1 MPHYAF
7 STAWGTCAIVWNAA
21 SIEGF
26 HLPGDTAEVENS
38 AAETASRPAWLDAL
52 AMRVGQHLT
61 GQMQDFATDVPYA
74 FERVSEFQRRV
85 YHYALTVKAGQT
97 RTYGDVAAALD
108 LPPGGARAVGAA
120 LGANP
125 WPLLVPCHRFVGAG
139 GRMTGFSAPGGIR
152 TKTRLLALEG
162 AELLSE

>member
-1 MPHYAF
+1 MPACSFETAF
-7 STAWGTCAIVWNAA
+7 GVCTVFWNEHGL
-21 SIEGF
+21 EGF
-26 HLPGDTAEVENS
+26 RLPNS
-38 AAETASRPAWLDAL
+38 QRELVRPADTPAWIDAL
-52 AMRVGQHLT
+52 IGRVQHHLA
-61 GQMQDFATDVPYA
+61 GELQDFADLRYD
-74 FERVSEFQRRV
+74 FLRVSEFQQRV
-85 YHYALTVKAGQT
+85 YAYALTVKAGQT
-97 RTYGDVAAALD
+97 RTYGDVAAALE